1 MQDDF
6 DGFSVHLFQDEDGDW
21 LAHLV
26 ELPAI
31 SAFAGTPAAA
41 LGELAKAWEA
51 ARESYREHGE
61 PVPVAPSRKEYSGQF
76 NVRIDKRLHRRLAM
90 ESGARGDQ
98 PERPGGGE
106 TGPGDRFIHAGQQR
120 DSLKVPTPGRRQAG
134 GYQSKPEEKKMFS
147 PL

>member
-6 DGFSVHLFQDEDGDW
+6 DGFSVNLFQDEDGDW

-31 SAFAGTPAAA
+31 SAFADTPAAA

-51 ARESYREHGE
+51 VRESYREQGE
-61 PVPVAPSRKEYSGQF
+61 PLPVAPPPEGVQRPVQRADRQAPASAAG
-76 NVRIDKRLHRRLAM
+76 NGG
-90 ESGARGDQ
+90 GARGNK

-106 TGPGDRFIHAGQQR
+106 TCPGDRFI
-120 DSLKVPTPGRRQAG
+120 RRAARHDVRTG
-134 GYQSKPEEKKMFS
+134 
-147 PL
+147 

>member
-6 DGFSVHLFQDEDGDW
+6 DGFSVNLFQDEGGDW

-41 LGELAKAWEA
+41 LAELAKAWKA

-61 PVPVAPSRKEYSGQF
+61 PVPVAPARREYSGQF

-90 ESGARGDQ
+90 EAARAGISLNALVAGKLA
-98 PERPGGGE
+98 RE
-106 TGPGDRFIHAGQQR
+106 TA
-120 DSLKVPTPGRRQAG
+120 SL
-134 GYQSKPEEKKMFS
+134 EKQVAAMS
-147 PL
+147 RTG

>member
-31 SAFAGTPAAA
+31 SAFARTPAAA
-41 LGELAKAWEA
+41 LEELAKAWEA

-61 PVPVAPSRKEYSGQF
+61 PVPVAPARREYSGQF

-90 ESGARGDQ
+90 EAARGGTSLNALVAGKLARETASS
-98 PERPGGGE
+98 ERQVVAMSGQADADGGGKW
-106 TGPGDRFIHAGQQR
+106 P
-120 DSLKVPTPGRRQAG
+120 
-134 GYQSKPEEKKMFS
+134 
-147 PL
+147 